1 MSLSGLVS
9 EGSRLPGLR
18 PEDGRDLPYGGVAS
32 PSRDARRGYLSRLVV
47 GKIVTPCVN
56 TAADSDADPNRIRRL
71 LPGGHLWLIGAHQ
84 GCWSMSSVF
93 SLIMKELSSMM
104 MWVGWWGC
112 APQYDARRRRDD
124 QKSDCG
130 DENGKPVAVGL

>member
-1 MSLSGLVS
+1 
-9 EGSRLPGLR
+9 
-18 PEDGRDLPYGGVAS
+18 
-32 PSRDARRGYLSRLVV
+32 
-47 GKIVTPCVN
+47 
-56 TAADSDADPNRIRRL
+56 
-71 LPGGHLWLIGAHQ
+71 
-84 GCWSMSSVF
+84 MSSVF

-130 DENGKPVAVGL
+130 DENGKPVAIGL